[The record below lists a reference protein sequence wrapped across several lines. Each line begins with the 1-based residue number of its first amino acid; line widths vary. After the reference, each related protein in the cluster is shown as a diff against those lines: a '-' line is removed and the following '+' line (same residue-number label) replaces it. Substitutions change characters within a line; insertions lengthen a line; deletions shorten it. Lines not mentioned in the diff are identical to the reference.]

1 SNSLKNAI
9 NTPELDKQIHI
20 EYLVITT
27 RVLIVFDYPSTTYT
41 NTLSLHDALPIWR
54 RLRCE
59 DAQRRGGAGRLAR
72 SSSRPAR
79 ALDGDAQREHDRA
92 PARPRCPP
100 GLHLGRDGRRR
111 GARLPAGRPAGL
123 RGVRV
128 GRSRP
133 AGTDR

>member
-79 ALDGDAQREHDRA
+79 ALDGDADRKSTRLNSSHSQISYA
-92 PARPRCPP
+92 VFCMKKKKPGAGRRWPLRPIRTQAAARMGARP
-100 GLHLGRDGRRR
+100 
-111 GARLPAGRPAGL
+111 
-123 RGVRV
+123 
-128 GRSRP
+128 SS
-133 AGTDR
+133 